1 MAEAERNSI
10 KFEIIESLGVL
21 KQYPTG
27 WNKEL
32 NLVAWNDKPAKYD
45 IRDWSPTH
53 ERMSRGI
60 TLHIDEMEKLIQL
73 MQEKYSVA
81 EAEEE
86 EAGTEELAA
95 AEDVRS
101 AEEMAQ
107 VDEEQVPF

>member
-60 TLHIDEMEKLIQL
+60 TLHFDEMEKLIQL
-73 MQEKYSVA
+73 MQGKYSA
-81 EAEEE
+81 
-86 EAGTEELAA
+86 
-95 AEDVRS
+95 
-101 AEEMAQ
+101 AEEMIQA
-107 VDEEQVPF
+107 DEEQVPF